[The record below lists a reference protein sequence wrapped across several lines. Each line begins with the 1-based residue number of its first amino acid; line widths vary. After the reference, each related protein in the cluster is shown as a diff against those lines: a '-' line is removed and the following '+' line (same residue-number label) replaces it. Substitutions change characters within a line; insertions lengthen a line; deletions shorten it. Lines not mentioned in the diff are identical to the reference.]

1 MKRKRTVL
9 AAVLML
15 AALAAIVWL
24 YVCRNQKSSDNLP
37 SLANLVQMEEGAIDE
52 TVCGYRRAQLCSVW
66 GEPEESGAKQDVW
79 TVGELALT
87 VRYQDGGEKAVSCG
101 LSARVF
107 LQQTD
112 VVQVTHF
119 LHTDITERS
128 LSEEEIAA
136 VRDWVESLQLIR
148 QSFAEGQSPGEQY
161 EGGSSWDFAV
171 NGGEQTFSYQVVDNA
186 YLLLDGEWYLVL
198 NPSDPPVEMD

>member
-1 MKRKRTVL
+1 M
-9 AAVLML
+9 
-15 AALAAIVWL
+15 
-24 YVCRNQKSSDNLP
+24 
-37 SLANLVQMEEGAIDE
+37 
-52 TVCGYRRAQLCSVW
+52 
-66 GEPEESGAKQDVW
+66 
-79 TVGELALT
+79 
-87 VRYQDGGEKAVSCG
+87 
-101 LSARVF
+101 F

>member
-79 TVGELALT
+79 TVGELTLT

-128 LSEEEIAA
+128 LSERRSRRCGIGWKAYSSSARALLKVSRPASSMKEAQAGILRSMEGS
-136 VRDWVESLQLIR
+136 RHFLIR
-148 QSFAEGQSPGEQY
+148 LLTTLTSCLM
-161 EGGSSWDFAV
+161 GSGIWC
-171 NGGEQTFSYQVVDNA
+171 
-186 YLLLDGEWYLVL
+186 
-198 NPSDPPVEMD
+198 